1 MGTGRVI
8 NVVLF
13 ASVRE
18 KAGCDSLEVECENC
32 TIEELKQQLMAQG
45 EHWQQAL
52 QGNILAAVD
61 QEMVVDSFIL
71 KDHCEVA
78 FFPPVTGG

>member
-18 KAGCDSLEVECENC
+18 KAGCDSLEVECANC

-61 QEMVVDSFIL
+61 QEMVVDVVMEFVVYSWEDIHFHL
-71 KDHCEVA
+71 
-78 FFPPVTGG
+78 